1 MALTVYYTGQLLH
14 TLSTYRTRFTTLTVW
29 SICGTIPRALCE
41 AIGISDEDIST
52 KRSHLTSYSSEGE
65 DPMQLVSV
73 ERASQRSERHSRRQ
87 ETIFYYQESLSA
99 RHIQESGHVNTCRRF
114 YNYQFTV
121 LGFIPDQSEDKIC
134 SDYNIPII
142 IYCIGNHRR
151 RIFAHLLGIPIRI
164 SRRDLE
170 L

>member
-41 AIGISDEDIST
+41 AIGISDEDVST
-52 KRSHLTSYSSEGE
+52 KRSHLTSDSSEGE

-99 RHIQESGHVNTCRRF
+99 RHIQESGHVNIINLQCWALFQISTRTK
-114 YNYQFTV
+114 YVPITTYLSSYTV
-121 LGFIPDQSEDKIC
+121 
-134 SDYNIPII
+134 
-142 IYCIGNHRR
+142 
-151 RIFAHLLGIPIRI
+151 
-164 SRRDLE
+164 
-170 L
+170 